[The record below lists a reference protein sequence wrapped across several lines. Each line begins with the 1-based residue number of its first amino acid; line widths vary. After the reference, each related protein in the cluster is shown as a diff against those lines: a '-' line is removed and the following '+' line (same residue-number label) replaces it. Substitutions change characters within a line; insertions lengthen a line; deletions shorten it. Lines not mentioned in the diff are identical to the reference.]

1 MVQEETVE
9 RGGMGGWKQKAL
21 FGELIDGAE
30 DKSEQLSI
38 GHATKIERAM
48 VRFGHRRGRQGIQ
61 KTKGLVPRGAKHKRK
76 GLN

>member
-30 DKSEQLSI
+30 DKRELLSI
-38 GHATKIERAM
+38 GHETKIERAM
-48 VRFGHRRGRQGIQ
+48 VRFGNRRACQGFP
-61 KTKGLVPRGAKHKRK
+61 KTKGLRAKMSEKQK
-76 GLN
+76 K